1 MSDIAAPPRIIG
13 RSCGWEVGSRLYTKD
28 GRKCGNAV
36 IVEPVF
42 LVLKRSHAWV
52 VVTDDGTEMTATYN
66 DLNELFHPPEWRMD
80 PRTAPGYVKWML
92 NRNRPT
98 YGEHV

>member
-1 MSDIAAPPRIIG
+1 MSDITAPPGTIG
-13 RSCGWEVGSRLYTKD
+13 RSYYWEAGSQLSTKD

-36 IVEPVF
+36 IVELVF
-42 LVLKRSHAWV
+42 SVLKRSHAWV
-52 VVTDDGTEMTATYN
+52 VVTDAGNEMTLTYN
-66 DLNELFHPPEWRMD
+66 ELNELFHPPEWRMD
-80 PRTAPGYVKWML
+80 PRTAPGYAKWML